1 MDSKVTD
8 CDSIHTKRTVSE
20 CRDGEWMY
28 GCQGGPR
35 KEGDEEQWAQL
46 LSWGDEKRMRW
57 GYIEVVVAL

>member
-1 MDSKVTD
+1 MNSQ
-8 CDSIHTKRTVSE
+8 RTQ
-20 CRDGEWMY
+20 RDGEWMY

>member
-1 MDSKVTD
+1 MTPLVRNEQ
-8 CDSIHTKRTVSE
+8 RTQ
-20 CRDGEWMY
+20 RDGEWMY